1 MSFVVITI
9 PPQNTTERH
18 LIESKELNQNTHLL
32 ENLTDMT
39 YPTKTT
45 TKIVAGT
52 GENKSSF
59 F

>member
-1 MSFVVITI
+1 MRCVDSIT
-9 PPQNTTERH
+9 PPQNTTERL
-18 LIESKELNQNTHLL
+18 LIKFKGPNQKKLLL

-39 YPTKTT
+39 YPMKTT
-45 TKIVAGT
+45 IKIVAGT